1 MFDLKGPL
9 SVINDVYKLKNSINK
24 EKRKNQEKNSEN
36 LSTVERIKLYIIV
49 FTDC

>member
-9 SVINDVYKLKNSINK
+9 SVINDVYKLKNLINK